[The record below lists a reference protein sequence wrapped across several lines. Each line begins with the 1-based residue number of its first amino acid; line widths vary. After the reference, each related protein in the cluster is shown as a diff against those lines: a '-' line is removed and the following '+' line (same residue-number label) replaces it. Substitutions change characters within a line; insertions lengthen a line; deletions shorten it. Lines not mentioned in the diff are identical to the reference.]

1 MTKKKELY
9 DLREMALK
17 SKPFLGLKAGST
29 DHRRIV
35 YGGRHYTRQE
45 VVDMQKRFRRSRD
58 PILKD
63 EANNKLQR
71 RIDTHDA
78 MVAEKQKKKKKTKP
92 LKNIKMPGS
101 SKEDGVIQ
109 IQEKLLFNQRNKKMN
124 MGGVM
129 RNRGGTF
136 KGVF

>member
-1 MTKKKELY
+1 MSEKKRKEELY

-35 YGGRHYTRQE
+35 YGGRHYTRDE
-45 VVDMQKRFRRSRD
+45 AVAMQKRFRRSRD
-58 PILKD
+58 AILKD

-71 RIDTHDA
+71 RIDTYDA
-78 MVAEKQKKKKKTKP
+78 AVAEKQKKKKKSSPKLGVLTGRRG
-92 LKNIKMPGS
+92 KNIPKG
-101 SKEDGVIQ
+101 DIT
-109 IQEKLLFNQRNKKMN
+109 KKMN

>member
-9 DLREMALK
+9 DLRNRGLK
-17 SKPFLGLKAGST
+17 SKPFLGLKAGTT
-29 DHRRIV
+29 DDKKIV

-45 VVDMQKRFRRSRD
+45 AVDMQKRFRRSRD

-71 RIDTHDA
+71 RIDTYDA
-78 MVAEKQKKKKKTKP
+78 AVAEKQKKKSSPKLGVLTGRRG
-92 LKNIKMPGS
+92 KNIPKG
-101 SKEDGVIQ
+101 DIT
-109 IQEKLLFNQRNKKMN
+109 KKMN

>member
-1 MTKKKELY
+1 MTKKRSMY
-9 DLREMALK
+9 DLREMALR
-17 SKPFLGLKAGST
+17 SKPFLGQKAGTT
-29 DHRRIV
+29 DDKKIV

-45 VVDMQKRFRRSRD
+45 AVDMQKYFRRTRD

-71 RIDTHDA
+71 YIDRHDA
-78 MVAEKQKKKKKTKP
+78 MVAEKKKKKTKS